1 MMPAEMQSLRI
12 VLLALIPTYG
22 QAAAT
27 PELAAAAG
35 CSRSDVHDAL
45 YEPLVARQVRYDLM
59 ADTYA
64 AVKQGDAL

>member
-1 MMPAEMQSLRI
+1 MMPAELASLRV

-22 QAAAT
+22 QAAST
-27 PELAAAAG
+27 HELAAAANA
-35 CSRSDVHDAL
+35 SRRDVHDAL
-45 YEPLVARQVRYDLM
+45 YEPLAAHQVRYDLM